1 MRSSIIGTPFPR
13 DPGASCSYLDGAG
26 SSCGGREILYV
37 TERCVFRLLEA
48 EGGSKVELIEI
59 APGIRLQEDVL
70 DLMEFKPVMR
80 NVQLMDSRC
89 FWP

>member
-1 MRSSIIGTPFPR
+1 M
-13 DPGASCSYLDGAG
+13 
-26 SSCGGREILYV
+26 YV

-59 APGIRLQEDVL
+59 APGIRLQEDIL
-70 DLMEFKPVMR
+70 DLMEFEPVVR